1 MSEQFR
7 ELEKPAGARN
17 KDVVLMATVTSFQA
31 LSFPGKSEL
40 RQFAELFQPLFAG
53 SSAEARREAVAALSQ
68 SPNLPLSIAAFIASQ
83 PISIAAPFLASSPAL
98 SDDMLIMIA
107 RTQGA
112 AHARAIVK
120 RERLSPTVIDAL
132 VSLRH
137 ALPPRPDTA
146 APASAR
152 AEPQPHAMTEARA
165 LPAAQD
171 AGSRFDRIMTELT
184 MADLP
189 AAVTDAVSARRRAEA
204 SAPVTSGPVTDS
216 PVASATSP
224 EAAAAEAG
232 SAREEAL
239 RQTIKRMA
247 YQQRPAADDRLGRR
261 QATPLQTALLVRFAR
276 AHDGSLFATTLADML
291 SASRWLA
298 ERILLDISGRQL
310 ATTLAGVAM
319 EPSEAIFILEHIYP
333 HLARRENGVSRAESL
348 FFGMDADQAEDR
360 IDSWIRA
367 DRYTF
372 AGEEPQAGSREGAAN
387 AGSVKPGMAAN
398 QASAKRQPVGDEHGR
413 QVLRAR
419 KR

>member
-1 MSEQFR
+1 MVSEQFR

-31 LSFPGKSEL
+31 LSFPGRSEL

-53 SSAEARREAVAALSQ
+53 SSVEARREAVAALSQ
-68 SPNLPLSIAAFIASQ
+68 SPSLPLSIAAFIASQ
-83 PISIAAPFLASSPAL
+83 PIAIAAPFLAASPAL

-112 AHARAIVK
+112 DHARAIVK

-137 ALPPRPDTA
+137 ALPPRPEKARTDETKA
-146 APASAR
+146 TPQEPAKPS
-152 AEPQPHAMTEARA
+152 
-165 LPAAQD
+165 
-171 AGSRFDRIMTELT
+171 SFDRVMTDLT

-189 AAVTDAVSARRRAEA
+189 GAKAGTAAVSETI
-204 SAPVTSGPVTDS
+204 
-216 PVASATSP
+216 VAKVEPAMP
-224 EAAAAEAG
+224 EAATPG
-232 SAREEAL
+232 DHSREEAL

-247 YQQRPAADDRLGRR
+247 YQQRPAASDRLGRR

-276 AHDGSLFATTLADML
+276 SHDGGFFATTLADLL
-291 SASRWLA
+291 SSSRWLA

-310 ATTLAGVAM
+310 ATTLSGVAM
-319 EPSEAIFILEHIYP
+319 DDREAIFVLEHIYP
-333 HLARRENGVSRAESL
+333 HLARRENGESRAEHLL
-348 FFGMDADQAEDR
+348 FSIDPDQAEAR

-372 AGEEPQAGSREGAAN
+372 AGEDLSPEAPGQPAAQP
-387 AGSVKPGMAAN
+387 AMGLTAAN
-398 QASAKRQPVGDEHGR
+398 QASAKHQPVVDDYGR
-413 QVLRAR
+413 QMPRVR
-419 KR
+419 KA

>member
-53 SSAEARREAVAALSQ
+53 SSVEARREAVAALSR
-68 SPNLPLSIAAFIASQ
+68 SPNLPLSVAAFIASQ

-112 AHARAIVK
+112 DHARAIVK

-137 ALPPRPDTA
+137 ALPPRPEKAKAEEIKVEPPQKTA
-146 APASAR
+146 PS
-152 AEPQPHAMTEARA
+152 
-165 LPAAQD
+165 
-171 AGSRFDRIMTELT
+171 SFDKV
-184 MADLP
+184 MADLEMSDLSG
-189 AAVTDAVSARRRAEA
+189 AV
-204 SAPVTSGPVTDS
+204 APQKTVQEPV
-216 PVASATSP
+216 
-224 EAAAAEAG
+224 
-232 SAREEAL
+232 AREEAL

-247 YQQRPAADDRLGRR
+247 YQQRPPREDRLGRR
-261 QATPLQTALLVRFAR
+261 QATPVQTALLVRFAR
-276 AHDGSLFATTLADML
+276 AHDGGFFATTLADML
-291 SASRWLA
+291 SSSRWLA

-319 EPSEAIFILEHIYP
+319 EDRDAIFILEHIYP
-333 HLARRENGVSRAESL
+333 HLARRENGASRAETL
-348 FFGMDADQAEDR
+348 LFGMDPDQAEAR

-372 AGEEPQAGSREGAAN
+372 SGEELPVVARETEQREVPVTGAT
-387 AGSVKPGMAAN
+387 SLKAAN
-398 QASAKRQPVGDEHGR
+398 QGSAKRQPVGDEHGR

>member
-53 SSAEARREAVAALSQ
+53 SSMEARREAVAALSQ
-68 SPNLPLSIAAFIASQ
+68 SPNLPLSVAAFIASQ
-83 PISIAAPFLASSPAL
+83 PIAVAAPFLASSPAL
-98 SDDMLIMIA
+98 TDDMLIMIA

-112 AHARAIVK
+112 DHARAIVK

-137 ALPPRPDTA
+137 ALPPRPEKAATEQAPLQPETRVKA
-146 APASAR
+146 APEV
-152 AEPQPHAMTEARA
+152 EP
-165 LPAAQD
+165 
-171 AGSRFDRIMTELT
+171 SRFDRIMTELM

-189 AAVTDAVSARRRAEA
+189 GAVTEAISAR
-204 SAPVTSGPVTDS
+204 SPVTT
-216 PVASATSP
+216 VAP
-224 EAAAAEAG
+224 AADAG
-232 SAREEAL
+232 DKASQMREEAL
-239 RQTIKRMA
+239 RQTIKTMA
-247 YQQRPAADDRLGRR
+247 AQQRPSASDRLGRR
-261 QATPLQTALLVRFAR
+261 KATPLQTALLVRFAR
-276 AHDGSLFATTLADML
+276 SHDGGLFATTLADML
-291 SASRWLA
+291 SSSRWLA

-319 EPSEAIFILEHIYP
+319 HEADAIFILEHIYP
-333 HLARRENGVSRAESL
+333 HLARRENDASRAEHLL
-348 FFGMDADQAEDR
+348 FGLDPDQAEDR

-372 AGEEPQAGSREGAAN
+372 TGEEPQAGTREAGSN
-387 AGSVKPGMAAN
+387 AGNAQSGITAAN
-398 QASAKRQPVGDEHGR
+398 QAWAKRQPVGDEHAR

>member
-1 MSEQFR
+1 MVSEQFR

-53 SSAEARREAVAALSQ
+53 SSVEARREAVAALSQ
-68 SPNLPLSIAAFIASQ
+68 SPSLPLSIAAFIASQ
-83 PISIAAPFLASSPAL
+83 PIAIAAPFLAASPAL

-112 AHARAIVK
+112 DHARAIVK

-137 ALPPRPDTA
+137 ALPPRPEKTRTDAAKA
-146 APASAR
+146 APQ
-152 AEPQPHAMTEARA
+152 EPAKP
-165 LPAAQD
+165 
-171 AGSRFDRIMTELT
+171 SSFDRVMTDLT

-189 AAVTDAVSARRRAEA
+189 GARPGAIVATGTTVAKVEPETSEA
-204 SAPVTSGPVTDS
+204 KPGDHANH
-216 PVASATSP
+216 
-224 EAAAAEAG
+224 
-232 SAREEAL
+232 AREEAL

-247 YQQRPAADDRLGRR
+247 YQQRPAASDRLGRR

-276 AHDGSLFATTLADML
+276 AHDGGFFATTLADLL

-310 ATTLAGVAM
+310 ATTLSGVAM
-319 EPSEAIFILEHIYP
+319 DDREAIFVLEHIYP
-333 HLARRENGVSRAESL
+333 HLARRENGESRAEHL
-348 FFGMDADQAEDR
+348 FFSIDPDQAEAR

-372 AGEEPQAGSREGAAN
+372 AGEELATVAPGQPAAQP
-387 AGSVKPGMAAN
+387 ATGLTAAN
-398 QASAKRQPVGDEHGR
+398 QASAKRQPVGDDYGR
-413 QVLRAR
+413 RVLRAR
-419 KR
+419 KG

>member
-1 MSEQFR
+1 MVSEQFR

-53 SSAEARREAVAALSQ
+53 SSVEARREAVAALSR
-68 SPNLPLSIAAFIASQ
+68 SPNLPLSVAAFIASQ

-112 AHARAIVK
+112 DHARAIVK

-137 ALPPRPDTA
+137 ALPPRPDKAKVEETKVEPTQKTA
-146 APASAR
+146 PS
-152 AEPQPHAMTEARA
+152 
-165 LPAAQD
+165 
-171 AGSRFDRIMTELT
+171 SFDKV
-184 MADLP
+184 MADLEMSDLSG
-189 AAVTDAVSARRRAEA
+189 AVTPQKTMPE
-204 SAPVTSGPVTDS
+204 PV
-216 PVASATSP
+216 
-224 EAAAAEAG
+224 
-232 SAREEAL
+232 AREEAL

-247 YQQRPAADDRLGRR
+247 YQQRPPREDRLGRR
-261 QATPLQTALLVRFAR
+261 QATPVQTALLVRFAR
-276 AHDGSLFATTLADML
+276 AHDGGFFATTLADML
-291 SASRWLA
+291 SSSRWLA

-319 EPSEAIFILEHIYP
+319 EDRDAVFILEHIYP
-333 HLARRENGVSRAESL
+333 HLARRENGASRAETL
-348 FFGMDADQAEDR
+348 LFGMDPDQAEAR

-372 AGEEPQAGSREGAAN
+372 AGDELPVVARETDQREVPAPGAT
-387 AGSVKPGMAAN
+387 SLKAAN
-398 QASAKRQPVGDEHGR
+398 QGSAKRQPVGDEHGR

>member
-7 ELEKPAGARN
+7 ELERPAGARN

-68 SPNLPLSIAAFIASQ
+68 SPNLPLSVAAFIASQ
-83 PISIAAPFLASSPAL
+83 PISVAAPFLASSPAL

-112 AHARAIVK
+112 DHARAIVK

-137 ALPPRPDTA
+137 ALPPRPDKVKADEQMPKTQPPETVK
-146 APASAR
+146 APPS
-152 AEPQPHAMTEARA
+152 T
-165 LPAAQD
+165 
-171 AGSRFDRIMTELT
+171 FDKV
-184 MADLP
+184 MADLEMNDLPGAASDAVAEP
-189 AAVTDAVSARRRAEA
+189 AAES
-204 SAPVTSGPVTDS
+204 
-216 PVASATSP
+216 
-224 EAAAAEAG
+224 
-232 SAREEAL
+232 REEAL

-247 YQQRPAADDRLGRR
+247 AQQRPARSDRLGRR
-261 QATPLQTALLVRFAR
+261 QATPVQTALLVRFAR
-276 AHDGSLFATTLADML
+276 AHDGGFFATTLADML
-291 SASRWLA
+291 TSSRWLA

-319 EPSEAIFILEHIYP
+319 EDREAIFILEHIYP
-333 HLARRENGVSRAESL
+333 HLARRENGASRAENLLLS
-348 FFGMDADQAEDR
+348 MDLDQAEAR

-372 AGEEPQAGSREGAAN
+372 AGEEMQAEVRD
-387 AGSVKPGMAAN
+387 SVERPAVPSSIPLAAAN
-398 QASAKRQPVGDEHGR
+398 QASPKRQPVGDEHGR

>member
-7 ELEKPAGARN
+7 ELERPAGARN

-53 SSAEARREAVAALSQ
+53 SSMEARREAVAALSQ
-68 SPNLPLSIAAFIASQ
+68 SPSLPLSVAAFIASQ
-83 PISIAAPFLASSPAL
+83 PISIAAPFLAVSPAL

-112 AHARAIVK
+112 DHARAIVK

-137 ALPPRPDTA
+137 ALPPRPEKAKAPETAVEPPIPALEKAKARQMAAPSSFDKVMAELEMKDLPGAVQASETA
-146 APASAR
+146 APA
-152 AEPQPHAMTEARA
+152 QT
-165 LPAAQD
+165 
-171 AGSRFDRIMTELT
+171 
-184 MADLP
+184 
-189 AAVTDAVSARRRAEA
+189 
-204 SAPVTSGPVTDS
+204 
-216 PVASATSP
+216 
-224 EAAAAEAG
+224 
-232 SAREEAL
+232 REEAL
-239 RQTIKRMA
+239 RQTIKRLA
-247 YQQRPAADDRLGRR
+247 YQQRPPAADRLGRR

-276 AHDGSLFATTLADML
+276 AHDGGLFATTLADLL
-291 SASRWLA
+291 SSSRWLA

-319 EPSEAIFILEHIYP
+319 DPVEAVFVLEHIYP
-333 HLARRENGVSRAESL
+333 HLARRDQDMSRAEAL
-348 FFGMDADQAEDR
+348 FFGMDADEAEAR

-372 AGEEPQAGSREGAAN
+372 AGEELPAAPQVARARNDEATPLS
-387 AGSVKPGMAAN
+387 AAN

>member
-7 ELEKPAGARN
+7 ELERPAGARN

-53 SSAEARREAVAALSQ
+53 SSVEARREAVAALSQ

-112 AHARAIVK
+112 DHARAIVK

-137 ALPPRPDTA
+137 ALPPRPDKVKADETKPEVQA
-146 APASAR
+146 PQVAEKPAS
-152 AEPQPHAMTEARA
+152 
-165 LPAAQD
+165 
-171 AGSRFDRIMTELT
+171 SFDTV
-184 MADLP
+184 MADLEMRDLPGATSDAVAEP
-189 AAVTDAVSARRRAEA
+189 AAES
-204 SAPVTSGPVTDS
+204 
-216 PVASATSP
+216 
-224 EAAAAEAG
+224 
-232 SAREEAL
+232 REEAL

-247 YQQRPAADDRLGRR
+247 YQQRPPRSDRLGRR
-261 QATPLQTALLVRFAR
+261 QVTPVQTALLVRFAR
-276 AHDGSLFATTLADML
+276 THNGGFFATTLADML
-291 SASRWLA
+291 TSSRWLA

-319 EPSEAIFILEHIYP
+319 EDREAIFILEHIYP
-333 HLARRENGVSRAESL
+333 HLSRHENGASRAENL
-348 FFGMDADQAEDR
+348 FFGMDPDQAEAR

-372 AGEEPQAGSREGAAN
+372 AGEEQTIEAGG
-387 AGSVKPGMAAN
+387 GSERTAVPSSKPLTAAN
-398 QASAKRQPVGDEHGR
+398 QAASKRQPVGDEHGR

>member
-7 ELEKPAGARN
+7 ELERPAGARN

-53 SSAEARREAVAALSQ
+53 SSMEARREAVAALSQ
-68 SPNLPLSIAAFIASQ
+68 SPSLPLSVAAFIASQ
-83 PISIAAPFLASSPAL
+83 PISIAAPFLAASPAL

-112 AHARAIVK
+112 DHARAIVK

-137 ALPPRPDTA
+137 ALPPRPEKAKVEEAKVEPPQKTA
-146 APASAR
+146 PS
-152 AEPQPHAMTEARA
+152 
-165 LPAAQD
+165 
-171 AGSRFDRIMTELT
+171 SFDKV
-184 MADLP
+184 MADLEMN
-189 AAVTDAVSARRRAEA
+189 DL
-204 SAPVTSGPVTDS
+204 SG
-216 PVASATSP
+216 
-224 EAAAAEAG
+224 AAAPQKAVPEPV
-232 SAREEAL
+232 AREEAL

-247 YQQRPAADDRLGRR
+247 AQQRPAPSDRLGRR
-261 QATPLQTALLVRFAR
+261 QATPVQTALLVRFAR
-276 AHDGSLFATTLADML
+276 AHDGGFFAATLADML
-291 SASRWLA
+291 SSSRWLA

-319 EPSEAIFILEHIYP
+319 DEREAIFILEHIYP
-333 HLARRENGVSRAESL
+333 HLARRENDASRAENLL
-348 FFGMDADQAEDR
+348 FGLDPDQAEAR
-360 IDSWIRA
+360 IDSWVRA

-372 AGEEPQAGSREGAAN
+372 AGEELPVEPRDAGGRETAA
-387 AGSVKPGMAAN
+387 AVTPLAAAN
-398 QASAKRQPVGDEHGR
+398 QASPKRQPVGDEHGR

>member
-1 MSEQFR
+1 
-7 ELEKPAGARN
+7 
-17 KDVVLMATVTSFQA
+17 MATVTSFQA

-53 SSAEARREAVAALSQ
+53 SSVEARREAVAALSQ

-98 SDDMLIMIA
+98 SDDMLVMIA

-112 AHARAIVK
+112 DHARAIVK

-137 ALPPRPDTA
+137 ALPPRPDKVKADETKPEVQTPQA
-146 APASAR
+146 AKAPPS
-152 AEPQPHAMTEARA
+152 
-165 LPAAQD
+165 
-171 AGSRFDRIMTELT
+171 SFDQV
-184 MADLP
+184 MADLEMSDLP
-189 AAVTDAVSARRRAEA
+189 GA
-204 SAPVTSGPVTDS
+204 
-216 PVASATSP
+216 ASATVIEP
-224 EAAAAEAG
+224 AAE
-232 SAREEAL
+232 SREESL

-247 YQQRPAADDRLGRR
+247 YQQRPPRSDRLGRR
-261 QATPLQTALLVRFAR
+261 QVTPVQTALLVRFAR
-276 AHDGSLFATTLADML
+276 TNDGGFFATTLADML
-291 SASRWLA
+291 TSSRWLA

-319 EPSEAIFILEHIYP
+319 EDREAIFILEHIYP
-333 HLARRENGVSRAESL
+333 HLARRENGASRAENL
-348 FFGMDADQAEDR
+348 FFGMDPDQAEAR

-372 AGEEPQAGSREGAAN
+372 AGEEMQAEARDGSERPTVP
-387 AGSVKPGMAAN
+387 SSKPLTAAN
-398 QASAKRQPVGDEHGR
+398 QAASKRQPVGDEHGR

>member
-7 ELEKPAGARN
+7 ELERPAGARN

-53 SSAEARREAVAALSQ
+53 SSLEARRDAVAALSQ
-68 SPNLPLSIAAFIASQ
+68 SPSLPLSVAAFIASQ
-83 PISIAAPFLASSPAL
+83 PISIAAPFLAVSPAL
-98 SDDMLIMIA
+98 SDDMLITIA

-112 AHARAIVK
+112 DHARAIVK

-137 ALPPRPDTA
+137 ALPPRPEKA
-146 APASAR
+146 KAEKAVVASQPQEKTKAQPSSFDKVM
-152 AEPQPHAMTEARA
+152 AELE
-165 LPAAQD
+165 
-171 AGSRFDRIMTELT
+171 
-184 MADLP
+184 MADLAGATKP
-189 AAVTDAVSARRRAEA
+189 EEA
-204 SAPVTSGPVTDS
+204 KA
-216 PVASATSP
+216 P
-224 EAAAAEAG
+224 EAPAPT
-232 SAREEAL
+232 REEAL
-239 RQTIKRMA
+239 RQTIKRLA
-247 YQQRPAADDRLGRR
+247 YQQRPSASDRLGRR

-276 AHDGSLFATTLADML
+276 AHDGALFATTLADLL
-291 SASRWLA
+291 SSSRWLS

-310 ATTLAGVAM
+310 ATTLSGVAM
-319 EPSEAIFILEHIYP
+319 DPTEAIFILEHIYP
-333 HLARRENGVSRAESL
+333 HLARRDQGMSRAETL
-348 FFGMDADQAEDR
+348 FFGMDPEAAEAR

-372 AGEEPQAGSREGAAN
+372 AGEELPVPLPVATTRSDEATPLA
-387 AGSVKPGMAAN
+387 AAN

>member
-1 MSEQFR
+1 
-7 ELEKPAGARN
+7 
-17 KDVVLMATVTSFQA
+17 MATVTSFQA
-31 LSFPGKSEL
+31 LSFPGKTEL
-40 RQFAELFQPLFAG
+40 RQFAELFLPLFAG
-53 SSAEARREAVAALSQ
+53 SSMEARREAVAALSQ
-68 SPNLPLSIAAFIASQ
+68 SRNLPLSVAAFIASQ
-83 PISIAAPFLASSPAL
+83 PIAIAAPFLAVSPAL

-112 AHARAIVK
+112 DHARAIVK

-137 ALPPRPDTA
+137 ALPPRPDKTNTKTEVA
-146 APASAR
+146 KT
-152 AEPQPHAMTEARA
+152 EPQSTGTQTET
-165 LPAAQD
+165 P
-171 AGSRFDRIMTELT
+171 SRFDRIM
-184 MADLP
+184 ADL
-189 AAVTDAVSARRRAEA
+189 AMTDL
-204 SAPVTSGPVTDS
+204 PG
-216 PVASATSP
+216 
-224 EAAAAEAG
+224 AAAPHPATRPADPITADGGNTEAVQ
-232 SAREEAL
+232 SREEAL

-247 YQQRPAADDRLGRR
+247 YQHRPAASDRLGRR

-276 AHDGSLFATTLADML
+276 AHDGGLFATTLADLL

-319 EPSEAIFILEHIYP
+319 EDREAIFILEHIYP
-333 HLARRENGVSRAESL
+333 HLARREGGASRAETL
-348 FFGMDADQAEDR
+348 LFGMDPDQAEAR

-372 AGEEPQAGSREGAAN
+372 AGEEPQAEPRTPVIAQQTSGLA
-387 AGSVKPGMAAN
+387 AAN
-398 QASAKRQPVGDEHGR
+398 QASPKRQPVGDEHGR

>member
-7 ELEKPAGARN
+7 ELERPAGARN

-53 SSAEARREAVAALSQ
+53 SSVEARREAVAALSQ

-98 SDDMLIMIA
+98 SDDMLVMIA

-112 AHARAIVK
+112 DHARAIVK

-137 ALPPRPDTA
+137 ALPPRPDKVKADETKPEVQTPQA
-146 APASAR
+146 AKAPPS
-152 AEPQPHAMTEARA
+152 
-165 LPAAQD
+165 
-171 AGSRFDRIMTELT
+171 SFDQV
-184 MADLP
+184 MADLEMSDLP
-189 AAVTDAVSARRRAEA
+189 GA
-204 SAPVTSGPVTDS
+204 
-216 PVASATSP
+216 ASATVIEP
-224 EAAAAEAG
+224 AAE
-232 SAREEAL
+232 SREESL

-247 YQQRPAADDRLGRR
+247 YQQRPPRSDRLGRR
-261 QATPLQTALLVRFAR
+261 QVTPVQTALLVRFAR
-276 AHDGSLFATTLADML
+276 TNDGGFFATTLADML
-291 SASRWLA
+291 TSSRWLA

-319 EPSEAIFILEHIYP
+319 EDREAIFILEHIYP
-333 HLARRENGVSRAESL
+333 HLARRENGASRAENL
-348 FFGMDADQAEDR
+348 FFGMDPDQAEAR

-372 AGEEPQAGSREGAAN
+372 AGEEMQAEARDGSERPTVP
-387 AGSVKPGMAAN
+387 SSKPLTAAN
-398 QASAKRQPVGDEHGR
+398 QAASKRQPVGDEHGR

>member
-152 AEPQPHAMTEARA
+152 AEPQPHAMTEVRA
-165 LPAAQD
+165 LPTAQD

-189 AAVTDAVSARRRAEA
+189 AAVNDVVTARQRAEA
-204 SAPVTSGPVTDS
+204 PAPVTPG
-216 PVASATSP
+216 PVASATSTQAP
-224 EAAAAEAG
+224 PAEAG
-232 SAREEAL
+232 SVREEAL

-247 YQQRPAADDRLGRR
+247 YQQRPVASDRLGRR

-276 AHDGSLFATTLADML
+276 AHDGGLFATTLADML

-333 HLARRENGVSRAESL
+333 HLARRENGASRAESL
-348 FFGMDADQAEDR
+348 FFGMDPDQAEDR

-372 AGEEPQAGSREGAAN
+372 AGEEPQAGSVRAARM
-387 AGSVKPGMAAN
+387 PAA
-398 QASAKRQPVGDEHGR
+398 
-413 QVLRAR
+413 
-419 KR
+419 

>member
-1 MSEQFR
+1 VSEQFR
-7 ELEKPAGARN
+7 ELERPAGARN

-53 SSAEARREAVAALSQ
+53 SSPEARREAVAALSQ
-68 SPNLPLSIAAFIASQ
+68 SPSLPLSIAAFIASQ
-83 PISIAAPFLASSPAL
+83 PIAIAAPFLAASPAL

-137 ALPPRPDTA
+137 ALPPRPDRAKAETA
-146 APASAR
+146 K
-152 AEPQPHAMTEARA
+152 AEPAPQVRTEARA
-165 LPAAQD
+165 PSAPPSEP
-171 AGSRFDRIMTELT
+171 SRFERIMTELT

-189 AAVTDAVSARRRAEA
+189 GAVTQAVAARKDAA
-204 SAPVTSGPVTDS
+204 APVVSEEAD
-216 PVASATSP
+216 ASHT
-224 EAAAAEAG
+224 
-232 SAREEAL
+232 REEVL

-247 YQQRPAADDRLGRR
+247 YQQRPATSDRLGRR

-276 AHDGSLFATTLADML
+276 AHDGGLFATTLADLL
-291 SASRWLA
+291 SSSRWLA

-319 EPSEAIFILEHIYP
+319 EEREAIFVLEHIYP
-333 HLARRENGVSRAESL
+333 HLARRENAASRAENL
-348 FFGMDADQAEDR
+348 FFGMDPDEAEAR
-360 IDSWIRA
+360 IDSWVRA

-372 AGEEPQAGSREGAAN
+372 SGEELPADGHGNAAGKVEAIA
-387 AGSVKPGMAAN
+387 PPTAAN
-398 QASAKRQPVGDEHGR
+398 QPASGKRALVGDAHGR

>member
-1 MSEQFR
+1 MSEEFR

-31 LSFPGKSEL
+31 LSFPGKTEL

-53 SSAEARREAVAALSQ
+53 SSMEARREAVAALSQ

-83 PISIAAPFLASSPAL
+83 PISVAAPFLAASPAL

-112 AHARAIVK
+112 DHARAIVK

-137 ALPPRPDTA
+137 ALPPRPEKA
-146 APASAR
+146 K
-152 AEPQPHAMTEARA
+152 AEQPQSKPQPQPQLRPITQTEQAET
-165 LPAAQD
+165 
-171 AGSRFDRIMTELT
+171 SRFDRIMTELT

-189 AAVTDAVSARRRAEA
+189 GAVTEVVAARLQAQTPAPAAPAATAVEIDAG
-204 SAPVTSGPVTDS
+204 TS
-216 PVASATSP
+216 
-224 EAAAAEAG
+224 
-232 SAREEAL
+232 REEAL
-239 RQTIKRMA
+239 RQTIKRLA
-247 YQQRPAADDRLGRR
+247 YQHRPAASDRLGRR

-276 AHDGSLFATTLADML
+276 AHDGSFFATTLADLL
-291 SASRWLA
+291 SSSRWLA

-319 EPSEAIFILEHIYP
+319 EPADAIFILEHIYP
-333 HLARRENGVSRAESL
+333 HLARREHGTSRAEGL
-348 FFGMDADQAEDR
+348 FFGMDPDQAEDR
-360 IDSWIRA
+360 IESWIRA

-372 AGEEPQAGSREGAAN
+372 AGEEMPVASKVASAQAGDALPLA
-387 AGSVKPGMAAN
+387 AAN
-398 QASAKRQPVGDEHGR
+398 QAKRQPVGDEHAR

>member
-1 MSEQFR
+1 VSEQFR

-53 SSAEARREAVAALSQ
+53 SSMEARREAVAALSQ
-68 SPNLPLSIAAFIASQ
+68 SPNLPLSVAAFIASQ
-83 PISIAAPFLASSPAL
+83 PIAVAAPFLASSPAL
-98 SDDMLIMIA
+98 TDDMLIMIA

-112 AHARAIVK
+112 DHARAIVK

-137 ALPPRPDTA
+137 ALPPRPNKAETEQAKPAQAPLQPDTRVKA
-146 APASAR
+146 TPEV
-152 AEPQPHAMTEARA
+152 EP
-165 LPAAQD
+165 
-171 AGSRFDRIMTELT
+171 SRFDRIMTELM

-189 AAVTDAVSARRRAEA
+189 GAVTDAISAR
-204 SAPVTSGPVTDS
+204 S
-216 PVASATSP
+216 PVSTVAPAADDGNTASQM
-224 EAAAAEAG
+224 
-232 SAREEAL
+232 REEAL
-239 RQTIKRMA
+239 RQTIKTMA
-247 YQQRPAADDRLGRR
+247 SQQRPPASDRLGRR
-261 QATPLQTALLVRFAR
+261 KATPLQTALLVRFAR
-276 AHDGSLFATTLADML
+276 SHDGGLFATTLADML
-291 SASRWLA
+291 SSSRWLA

-319 EPSEAIFILEHIYP
+319 QEADAIFILEHIYP
-333 HLARRENGVSRAESL
+333 HLARRENDASRAEHLL
-348 FFGMDADQAEDR
+348 FGLDPDQAEDR

-372 AGEEPQAGSREGAAN
+372 AGEEPQVGSRE
-387 AGSVKPGMAAN
+387 AGSSASHTPPGITAAN
-398 QASAKRQPVGDEHGR
+398 QASAKRQPVGDEHAR

>member
-1 MSEQFR
+1 MVSEQFR

-53 SSAEARREAVAALSQ
+53 SSMEARREAVAALSR
-68 SPNLPLSIAAFIASQ
+68 SPNLPLSVAAFIASQ

-112 AHARAIVK
+112 DHARAIVK

-137 ALPPRPDTA
+137 ALPPRPDKVKDEA
-146 APASAR
+146 KDAVAK
-152 AEPQPHAMTEARA
+152 AEPQQHAEPT
-165 LPAAQD
+165 
-171 AGSRFDRIMTELT
+171 RFDRIMTELT

-189 AAVTDAVSARRRAEA
+189 GAQPQAMAAGET
-204 SAPVTSGPVTDS
+204 
-216 PVASATSP
+216 
-224 EAAAAEAG
+224 AEAG
-232 SAREEAL
+232 ARVDEAAREEAARAEAL

-247 YQQRPAADDRLGRR
+247 YQQRPPRDDRLGRR
-261 QATPLQTALLVRFAR
+261 QATPVQTALLVRFAR
-276 AHDGSLFATTLADML
+276 AHDGGFFATTLADML
-291 SASRWLA
+291 SSSRWLA

-319 EPSEAIFILEHIYP
+319 EDRDAIFILEHIYP
-333 HLARRENGVSRAESL
+333 HLARRENGASRAETL
-348 FFGMDADQAEDR
+348 LFGMDPDQAEAR

-372 AGEEPQAGSREGAAN
+372 AGEELPVVARETEQREVSATGAT
-387 AGSVKPGMAAN
+387 SLKAAN
-398 QASAKRQPVGDEHGR
+398 QGSAKRHPVGDEHGR

>member
-40 RQFAELFQPLFAG
+40 RQFAELFLPLFAG
-53 SSAEARREAVAALSQ
+53 SSMEARRDAVAALSQ
-68 SPNLPLSIAAFIASQ
+68 SPNLPLSVCAFIASQ
-83 PISIAAPFLASSPAL
+83 PIAIAAPFLASSPAL

-112 AHARAIVK
+112 DHARAIVK

-137 ALPPRPDTA
+137 ALPPRPEKARGAEAKIELSQNAETKSETRPAVA
-146 APASAR
+146 AS
-152 AEPQPHAMTEARA
+152 T
-165 LPAAQD
+165 
-171 AGSRFDRIMTELT
+171 FDRVMAELEMT
-184 MADLP
+184 DLP
-189 AAVTDAVSARRRAEA
+189 AAILKAK
-204 SAPVTSGPVTDS
+204 PVHPPVQDK
-216 PVASATSP
+216 
-224 EAAAAEAG
+224 G
-232 SAREEAL
+232 RDEAL

-247 YQQRPAADDRLGRR
+247 HQQRPPRGDRLGRR
-261 QATPLQTALLVRFAR
+261 QATPVQTALLVRFAR
-276 AHDGSLFATTLADML
+276 MHDGGLFATTLADML
-291 SASRWLA
+291 SSSRWLA

-319 EPSEAIFILEHIYP
+319 EDEEAIFILEHIYP
-333 HLARRENGVSRAESL
+333 HLARREDGASRAENL
-348 FFGMDADQAEDR
+348 LFGMDPDQAEDR
-360 IDSWIRA
+360 IDSWVRA

-372 AGEEPQAGSREGAAN
+372 AGEELVTEPRDTADREVTSSAMPLA
-387 AGSVKPGMAAN
+387 AAN

>member
-1 MSEQFR
+1 
-7 ELEKPAGARN
+7 
-17 KDVVLMATVTSFQA
+17 MATVTSFQA

-68 SPNLPLSIAAFIASQ
+68 SPNLPLSVAAFIASQ
-83 PISIAAPFLASSPAL
+83 PISVAATFLASSPAL

-112 AHARAIVK
+112 DHARAIVK

-137 ALPPRPDTA
+137 ALPPRPEKVKADEQTPEMQPLQA
-146 APASAR
+146 AKMPAS
-152 AEPQPHAMTEARA
+152 
-165 LPAAQD
+165 
-171 AGSRFDRIMTELT
+171 SFDTV
-184 MADLP
+184 MADLEMRDLPGAASDAVAEP
-189 AAVTDAVSARRRAEA
+189 AAES
-204 SAPVTSGPVTDS
+204 
-216 PVASATSP
+216 
-224 EAAAAEAG
+224 
-232 SAREEAL
+232 REEAL

-247 YQQRPAADDRLGRR
+247 AQQRPPRSDRLGRR
-261 QATPLQTALLVRFAR
+261 QATLVQTALLVRFAR
-276 AHDGSLFATTLADML
+276 THDGGFFATTLADML
-291 SASRWLA
+291 TSSRWLA

-319 EPSEAIFILEHIYP
+319 EDREAIFILEHIYP
-333 HLARRENGVSRAESL
+333 HLARRENGASRAESL
-348 FFGMDADQAEDR
+348 LFGIDPDQAEAR

-372 AGEEPQAGSREGAAN
+372 AGDEMQAEVRDGVEHPAAP
-387 AGSVKPGMAAN
+387 SSIPLVAAN
-398 QASAKRQPVGDEHGR
+398 QAAPKRQPVGDEHGR

>member
-7 ELEKPAGARN
+7 ELEKPVSARN

-31 LSFPGKSEL
+31 LSFPGKTEL
-40 RQFAELFQPLFAG
+40 RQFAELFLPLFAG
-53 SSAEARREAVAALSQ
+53 SSMEARREAVAALSQ
-68 SPNLPLSIAAFIASQ
+68 SRNLPLSVAAFIASQ
-83 PISIAAPFLASSPAL
+83 PIAIAAPFLAVSPAL

-112 AHARAIVK
+112 DHARAIVK

-137 ALPPRPDTA
+137 ALPPRPDKTKTEVA
-146 APASAR
+146 KT
-152 AEPQPHAMTEARA
+152 ELQPTET
-165 LPAAQD
+165 PTETP
-171 AGSRFDRIMTELT
+171 SRFDRIM
-184 MADLP
+184 ADLAMTDLPEAVAAHP
-189 AAVTDAVSARRRAEA
+189 ATRSTNPITADGGDAEA
-204 SAPVTSGPVTDS
+204 VQS
-216 PVASATSP
+216 
-224 EAAAAEAG
+224 
-232 SAREEAL
+232 REEAL

-247 YQQRPAADDRLGRR
+247 YQQRPAASDRLGRR

-276 AHDGSLFATTLADML
+276 AHDGSLFATTLADLL

-319 EPSEAIFILEHIYP
+319 EDREAIFILEHIYP
-333 HLARRENGVSRAESL
+333 HLARRENDASRAENL
-348 FFGMDADQAEDR
+348 FFGMDPDQAEAR

-372 AGEEPQAGSREGAAN
+372 AGEELPVEPRAPVIAQPASGLA
-387 AGSVKPGMAAN
+387 AAN
-398 QASAKRQPVGDEHGR
+398 QASPKRQPVGDEHGR

>member
-7 ELEKPAGARN
+7 ELERPAGARN

-68 SPNLPLSIAAFIASQ
+68 SPNLPLSVAAFIASQ
-83 PISIAAPFLASSPAL
+83 TISVAAPFLASSPAL

-112 AHARAIVK
+112 DHARAIVK

-137 ALPPRPDTA
+137 ALPPRPEKVKADEQTPEMQPLQA
-146 APASAR
+146 AKMPAS
-152 AEPQPHAMTEARA
+152 
-165 LPAAQD
+165 
-171 AGSRFDRIMTELT
+171 SFDTV
-184 MADLP
+184 MADLEMRDLPGAASDAVAEP
-189 AAVTDAVSARRRAEA
+189 AAES
-204 SAPVTSGPVTDS
+204 
-216 PVASATSP
+216 
-224 EAAAAEAG
+224 
-232 SAREEAL
+232 REEAL

-247 YQQRPAADDRLGRR
+247 AQQRPPRSDRLGRR
-261 QATPLQTALLVRFAR
+261 QATLVQTALLVRFAR
-276 AHDGSLFATTLADML
+276 THDGGFFATTLADML
-291 SASRWLA
+291 TSSRWLA

-319 EPSEAIFILEHIYP
+319 EDREAIFILEHIYP
-333 HLARRENGVSRAESL
+333 HLARRENGASRAESL
-348 FFGMDADQAEDR
+348 LFGIDPDQAEAR

-372 AGEEPQAGSREGAAN
+372 AGDEMQAEVRDGVEHPAAPSGIPL
-387 AGSVKPGMAAN
+387 AAAN
-398 QASAKRQPVGDEHGR
+398 QTAPKRQPVGDEHGR

>member
-1 MSEQFR
+1 
-7 ELEKPAGARN
+7 
-17 KDVVLMATVTSFQA
+17 MATVTNFQA

-40 RQFAELFQPLFAG
+40 RQFAELFQPLFA
-53 SSAEARREAVAALSQ
+53 SSSMEARREAVAALSQ
-68 SPNLPLSIAAFIASQ
+68 SPRLPLSVAAFIASQ

-112 AHARAIVK
+112 DHARAIVK

-137 ALPPRPDTA
+137 ALPPRPEKAKTVAAKA
-146 APASAR
+146 APLPSAT
-152 AEPQPHAMTEARA
+152 P
-165 LPAAQD
+165 
-171 AGSRFDRIMTELT
+171 SSFDKAI
-184 MADLP
+184 ADLQMRDLP
-189 AAVTDAVSARRRAEA
+189 GAVAVEESLTEG
-204 SAPVTSGPVTDS
+204 T
-216 PVASATSP
+216 
-224 EAAAAEAG
+224 
-232 SAREEAL
+232 AREEAL

-247 YQQRPAADDRLGRR
+247 RQQRPPREDRLGRR
-261 QATPLQTALLVRFAR
+261 QATPVQTALLVRFAR
-276 AHDGSLFATTLADML
+276 QHDGGLFATTLADML
-291 SASRWLA
+291 SSSRWLA

-319 EPSEAIFILEHIYP
+319 EDRDAIFILEHIYP
-333 HLARRENGVSRAESL
+333 HLARSENGASRAENIL
-348 FFGMDADQAEDR
+348 FGMDPDQAEAR

-372 AGEEPQAGSREGAAN
+372 AGEELPAEPQAARSRPDEAAPM
-387 AGSVKPGMAAN
+387 VAAN
-398 QASAKRQPVGDEHGR
+398 QTSPKRQPVGDEHGR

>member
-7 ELEKPAGARN
+7 ELERPAGARN

-53 SSAEARREAVAALSQ
+53 SSVEARREAVAALSQ

-112 AHARAIVK
+112 DHARAIVK

-137 ALPPRPDTA
+137 ALPPRPDKVKADETK
-146 APASAR
+146 PD
-152 AEPQPHAMTEARA
+152 PQP
-165 LPAAQD
+165 LQAAK
-171 AGSRFDRIMTELT
+171 APPSSFDKV
-184 MADLP
+184 MADLEMSDLP
-189 AAVTDAVSARRRAEA
+189 GAASAAVSE
-204 SAPVTSGPVTDS
+204 P
-216 PVASATSP
+216 ATES
-224 EAAAAEAG
+224 
-232 SAREEAL
+232 REEAL

-247 YQQRPAADDRLGRR
+247 YQQRPARSDRLGRR
-261 QATPLQTALLVRFAR
+261 QATPVQTALLVRFAR
-276 AHDGSLFATTLADML
+276 RNDGGFFATTLADML
-291 SASRWLA
+291 TSSRWLA

-319 EPSEAIFILEHIYP
+319 EDREAIFILEHIYP
-333 HLARRENGVSRAESL
+333 HLARRENGASRAENL
-348 FFGMDADQAEDR
+348 FFGMDPDQAEAR

-372 AGEEPQAGSREGAAN
+372 AGEEMTIEARDGSERTAVP
-387 AGSVKPGMAAN
+387 SSKPLSAAN
-398 QASAKRQPVGDEHGR
+398 QAASKRQPVGDEHGR

>member
-7 ELEKPAGARN
+7 ELERPAGARN

-53 SSAEARREAVAALSQ
+53 SSMEARREAVAALSQ
-68 SPNLPLSIAAFIASQ
+68 SPSLPLSVAAFIASQ
-83 PISIAAPFLASSPAL
+83 PISIAAPFLAASPAL

-112 AHARAIVK
+112 DHARAIVK

-137 ALPPRPDTA
+137 ALPPRPEKAKAEEVKVEPPQRTA
-146 APASAR
+146 PS
-152 AEPQPHAMTEARA
+152 
-165 LPAAQD
+165 
-171 AGSRFDRIMTELT
+171 SFDKV
-184 MADLP
+184 MADLEMN
-189 AAVTDAVSARRRAEA
+189 DL
-204 SAPVTSGPVTDS
+204 SG
-216 PVASATSP
+216 
-224 EAAAAEAG
+224 AAAPQKAVPEPV
-232 SAREEAL
+232 AREEAL

-247 YQQRPAADDRLGRR
+247 AQQRPAASDRLGRR
-261 QATPLQTALLVRFAR
+261 QATPVQTALLVRFAR
-276 AHDGSLFATTLADML
+276 AHDGGFFAATLADML
-291 SASRWLA
+291 SSSRWLA

-319 EPSEAIFILEHIYP
+319 DEREAIFILEHIYP
-333 HLARRENGVSRAESL
+333 HLARRENDASRAENLL
-348 FFGMDADQAEDR
+348 FGLDPDQAEAR
-360 IDSWIRA
+360 IDSWVRA

-372 AGEEPQAGSREGAAN
+372 AGEELPVEPRDTGGRETAA
-387 AGSVKPGMAAN
+387 AVTPLAAAN
-398 QASAKRQPVGDEHGR
+398 QASPKRQPVGDEHGR

>member
-1 MSEQFR
+1 MVSEQFR

-53 SSAEARREAVAALSQ
+53 SSVEARREAVAALSR
-68 SPNLPLSIAAFIASQ
+68 SPNLPLSVAAFIASQ

-112 AHARAIVK
+112 DHARAIVK

-137 ALPPRPDTA
+137 ALPPRPDKVKGEETKV
-146 APASAR
+146 
-152 AEPQPHAMTEARA
+152 EPPQKTVP
-165 LPAAQD
+165 
-171 AGSRFDRIMTELT
+171 SSFDKV
-184 MADLP
+184 MADLEMSDLSG
-189 AAVTDAVSARRRAEA
+189 AV
-204 SAPVTSGPVTDS
+204 APQKTVPEPV
-216 PVASATSP
+216 
-224 EAAAAEAG
+224 
-232 SAREEAL
+232 AREEAL

-247 YQQRPAADDRLGRR
+247 YQQRPPREDRLGRR
-261 QATPLQTALLVRFAR
+261 QATPVQTALLVRFAR
-276 AHDGSLFATTLADML
+276 AHDGGFFATTLADML
-291 SASRWLA
+291 SSSRWLA

-319 EPSEAIFILEHIYP
+319 EDRDAVFILEHIYP
-333 HLARRENGVSRAESL
+333 HLARRENDASRAETL
-348 FFGMDADQAEDR
+348 LFGMDPDQAEAR

-372 AGEEPQAGSREGAAN
+372 AGEELPVVARETEQREGSATGAT
-387 AGSVKPGMAAN
+387 SLKAAN
-398 QASAKRQPVGDEHGR
+398 QGSAKRQPVGDEHGR

>member
-7 ELEKPAGARN
+7 ELERPAGARN

-53 SSAEARREAVAALSQ
+53 SSVEARREAVAALSQ
-68 SPNLPLSIAAFIASQ
+68 SPSLPLSIAAFIASQ
-83 PISIAAPFLASSPAL
+83 PIAIAAPFLAASPAL

-112 AHARAIVK
+112 DHARAIVK

-137 ALPPRPDTA
+137 ALPPRPEKAPEPA
-146 APASAR
+146 AK
-152 AEPQPHAMTEARA
+152 AEPREATQP
-165 LPAAQD
+165 
-171 AGSRFDRIMTELT
+171 SSFDRVMAELT

-189 AAVTDAVSARRRAEA
+189 GAAT
-204 SAPVTSGPVTDS
+204 GPEM
-216 PVASATSP
+216 
-224 EAAAAEAG
+224 EAAPRRQPTKPTETHVSEAVPAEP
-232 SAREEAL
+232 SREETL

-247 YQQRPAADDRLGRR
+247 YQQRPAAGDRLGRR

-276 AHDGSLFATTLADML
+276 SHDGGLFATTLADLL
-291 SASRWLA
+291 SSSRWLA

-319 EPSEAIFILEHIYP
+319 DDREAIFVLEHIYP
-333 HLARRENGVSRAESL
+333 HLARRENGASRAEHL
-348 FFGMDADQAEDR
+348 FFDLDPDQAEAR

-372 AGEEPQAGSREGAAN
+372 AGEELPAEPSGKMAAQPVT
-387 AGSVKPGMAAN
+387 GLTAAN

>member
-40 RQFAELFQPLFAG
+40 RQFAELFQPLFAE
-53 SSAEARREAVAALSQ
+53 SSLEARREAVAALSQ
-68 SPNLPLSIAAFIASQ
+68 SPSLPLSVAAFIASQ

-112 AHARAIVK
+112 DHARAIVK

-137 ALPPRPDTA
+137 ALPPRPEKAATRA
-146 APASAR
+146 AQAEPAPAVLTKA
-152 AEPQPHAMTEARA
+152 PAM
-165 LPAAQD
+165 PAAQ
-171 AGSRFDRIMTELT
+171 GEPSRFDRIMTELT

-189 AAVTDAVSARRRAEA
+189 GAVTEVVAARQRATKPPPAAPAAQEA
-204 SAPVTSGPVTDS
+204 D
-216 PVASATSP
+216 
-224 EAAAAEAG
+224 G
-232 SAREEAL
+232 SVREEAL

-247 YQQRPAADDRLGRR
+247 YQQRPAASDRLGRR

-276 AHDGSLFATTLADML
+276 SHDGGLFATTLADL
-291 SASRWLA
+291 LTASRWLA

-310 ATTLAGVAM
+310 ATTLSGVAM
-319 EPSEAIFILEHIYP
+319 EPADAIFILEHIYP
-333 HLARRENGVSRAESL
+333 HLARRENGASRAESL
-348 FFGMDADQAEDR
+348 FFGMDPDQAEDR
-360 IDSWIRA
+360 IDSWICA

-372 AGEEPQAGSREGAAN
+372 AGEEPQGSIREAGSSAGNTPTGIAAAN
-387 AGSVKPGMAAN
+387 S
-398 QASAKRQPVGDEHGR
+398 ASAKRQPVGDEHAR

>member
-7 ELEKPAGARN
+7 ELERPAGARN

-112 AHARAIVK
+112 DHARAIVK

-137 ALPPRPDTA
+137 ALPPRQDKVKADEQAPEMQPLQA
-146 APASAR
+146 AKAPASSFDMV
-152 AEPQPHAMTEARA
+152 MTDLEMR
-165 LPAAQD
+165 
-171 AGSRFDRIMTELT
+171 
-184 MADLP
+184 DLP
-189 AAVTDAVSARRRAEA
+189 GAASN
-204 SAPVTSGPVTDS
+204 
-216 PVASATSP
+216 
-224 EAAAAEAG
+224 AAAEPAAE
-232 SAREEAL
+232 SREEAL

-247 YQQRPAADDRLGRR
+247 YQQRPPRSDRLGRR
-261 QATPLQTALLVRFAR
+261 QATQVQTALLVRFAR
-276 AHDGSLFATTLADML
+276 TNDGGFFATTLADML
-291 SASRWLA
+291 TSSRWLA

-319 EPSEAIFILEHIYP
+319 EDRDAIFILEHIYP
-333 HLARRENGVSRAESL
+333 HLARRENGASRAENL
-348 FFGMDADQAEDR
+348 LFGMDPDQAEAR

-372 AGEEPQAGSREGAAN
+372 AGEEQTIDARDAGGRETAAVVTPR
-387 AGSVKPGMAAN
+387 AAAN
-398 QASAKRQPVGDEHGR
+398 QAAAKRQPVGDEHGR